1 MSAYILWIP
10 LILLVAW
17 LMIIRPQRNAR
28 RRAAELSGSLDVGDE
43 VVTIGGLY
51 GQIVTIDDRSVELDV
66 AEGVTLRFARRAIA
80 GKAPV
85 DEPEDDDVEDDD
97 DLENDEDDLEEDDD
111 LETTQSWVS
120 TTSSRTTSSP
130 ARRRRKSR
138 PASPLR
144 ATTNRPVVDALD

>member
-28 RRAAELSGSLDVGDE
+28 RRASELSRSLDVGDE

-51 GQIVTIDDRSVELDV
+51 GQIVTIDDRTVELAV

-85 DEPEDDDVEDDD
+85 DEPEDDELEDDD
-97 DLENDEDDLEEDDD
+97 DELEEDDD
-111 LETTQSWVS
+111 LEDDAELGADDELEDNIEPGEASQEEPGS
-120 TTSSRTTSSP
+120 TPAPSDDKSSGR
-130 ARRRRKSR
+130 
-138 PASPLR
+138 
-144 ATTNRPVVDALD
+144 

>member
-28 RRAAELSGSLDVGDE
+28 RRASELSSSLDVGDE

-97 DLENDEDDLEEDDD
+97 DLEDDEDDLEEDDD
-111 LETTQSWVS
+111 LEDDAELGVDDELEDNIEPGEAS
-120 TTSSRTTSSP
+120 
-130 ARRRRKSR
+130 KEE
-138 PASPLR
+138 PASEPAPSDDKSSGR
-144 ATTNRPVVDALD
+144 

>member
-28 RRAAELSGSLDVGDE
+28 RRAAELSSSLDVGDE

-51 GQIVTIDDRSVELDV
+51 GQIVTIDERNVELDV

-85 DEPEDDDVEDDD
+85 DEPDDDDDDDVE
-97 DLENDEDDLEEDDD
+97 EDGDFEEDDD
-111 LETTQSWVS
+111 LEDDAELGVDDELEDNIEPGEAS
-120 TTSSRTTSSP
+120 
-130 ARRRRKSR
+130 KGE
-138 PASPLR
+138 PASEPAPSDDKSSGR
-144 ATTNRPVVDALD
+144 

>member
-85 DEPEDDDVEDDD
+85 DEPEDDDEDDD
-97 DLENDEDDLEEDDD
+97 ELEGDDELEDDEELEEDDD
-111 LETTQSWVS
+111 LEDDAELGVDDGLEDNIEPGEAS
-120 TTSSRTTSSP
+120 
-130 ARRRRKSR
+130 KEE
-138 PASPLR
+138 PASAPAPSDDKSSGR
-144 ATTNRPVVDALD
+144 

>member
-28 RRAAELSGSLDVGDE
+28 RRATELSTSLDVGDE

-85 DEPEDDDVEDDD
+85 DEPEDDDEDDD
-97 DLENDEDDLEEDDD
+97 ELEGDDELEDDEDLEEDDD
-111 LETTQSWVS
+111 LEDDAELGVDDGLEDNIEPGEAS
-120 TTSSRTTSSP
+120 
-130 ARRRRKSR
+130 KEE
-138 PASPLR
+138 PASEPAPSDDKSSGR
-144 ATTNRPVVDALD
+144 